1 MAQQASRSYD
11 RNHSNSRRK
20 QIRITRPQGE
30 IIQKLLQLAL
40 NDHEI
45 RKAVSANYDL
55 TRKALAA
62 VTRDLGKPD
71 RPQALPAQGSD
82 HLHAS

>member
-1 MAQQASRSYD
+1 MAQQAGLSYD
-11 RNHSNSRRK
+11 RNHSNNRRK

-40 NDHEI
+40 EDHDI

-71 RPQALPAQGSD
+71 KPQAVPAQGEND
-82 HLHAS
+82 LHAS